1 MKAPPIP
8 QELMEYLETVYPDR
22 MPASS
27 MPHEQFLIE
36 SGRVELVRSLR
47 VLFNKQNKTVLEKS

>member
-1 MKAPPIP
+1 MKTPPIP
-8 QELMEYLETVYPDR
+8 QDLLEYLETVYPDR
-22 MPASS
+22 MPSSS

-47 VLFNKQNKTVLEKS
+47 VQFDKQNKTVLEKS